1 MEGMPLCLCPGF
13 TDAPGRRAEG
23 ARALEYL
30 QGFTAW
36 DCGGGYADRAKLF
49 HFILKA

>member
-1 MEGMPLCLCPGF
+1 MEGMPLCLCTGF

-23 ARALEYL
+23 ARALEHL

-36 DCGGGYADRAKLF
+36 DCGGDMRTELSY
-49 HFILKA
+49 FILF